1 MDLAG
6 LLVFASAL
14 FIAAASPGPGIAA
27 IVARVLGR
35 GTRGARAYTAGVA
48 LGDVVW
54 LTVAILGLSALA
66 QAFHGVFEIVKYAGA
81 AYLLYL
87 AWRLWTGAGA
97 APGAPPRARGA
108 ET

>member
-6 LLVFASAL
+6 LVVFSTAL

-35 GTRGARAYTAGVA
+35 GPARRRGVQRRHRHRRRGVA
-48 LGDVVW
+48 DL
-54 LTVAILGLSALA
+54 AIVGLAALA
-66 QAFHGVFEIVKYAGA
+66 QAFHGIFLVVKWAGA

-87 AWRLWTGAGA
+87 A
-97 APGAPPRARGA
+97 
-108 ET
+108 